1 MPLRRLPESLVNR
14 IAAGEVIERP
24 AAAVKELAENALD
37 AGATKLEIT
46 LREGGQS
53 LIRVADNGS
62 GMTREELTLAIERH
76 ATSKL
81 PDGDL
86 WNIHSFGFRGEAL
99 PSIGAVARLSIA
111 SRKAGSDEAWQISV
125 EGGEVTPPRP
135 VALAEGT
142 QVEVRDLF
150 FATPARLKFLKSKR
164 TEADAAREAIER
176 LAMAHPHVDFTLQ
189 EDDKR
194 PVRYP
199 VFQQELSSPPP
210 LGEGLGAGYEKDAH
224 SPLHERLKAV
234 LGGEFMDNAA
244 RVEASRDD
252 LRVTGYAALPTW
264 HRPTTRE
271 QYLFVNNRPV
281 RDRALLSAVR
291 GAYGDLLPSGRF
303 PAVALFLDVPARE
316 VDVNVH
322 PTKAEVR
329 FRDAQRVR
337 GLIVTA
343 IRAALGQAGQ
353 FTSSALAPQ
362 ALQMMQ
368 TENAT
373 GAGPSGFAEHFA
385 ASISSAA
392 QTAAPHFLAAA
403 PLAARAATPDTSL
416 AAQGRLGAAVA
427 QVHGTFILAQT
438 PDSLV
443 IVDQHAAHER
453 IVFEKMKRQLKD
465 GGIKRQHLLVPEVVE
480 MKEAACERLLA
491 RADEIAGLGLAV
503 EAFGPGAVLVR
514 EIPVFLQGADI
525 KGLLADLAEELAEYG
540 DAKALREHLEDVCAT
555 MACHGSVRAGRAL
568 NIDEMNAL
576 LRRMEQTPGSGQ
588 CSHGRPAYVELK
600 LIDLEK
606 LFDRR

>member
-1 MPLRRLPESLVNR
+1 MSLRRLPSSLVNR

-24 AAAVKELAENALD
+24 AAAVKELVENALD
-37 AGATKLEIT
+37 AGATRLAIT
-46 LREGGQS
+46 LREGGQA
-53 LIRVADNGS
+53 LIRVADNGA

-81 PDGDL
+81 PDDDL

-111 SRKAGSDEAWQISV
+111 SRKAGSGEAWQIDV

-135 VALAEGT
+135 AALAEGT

-150 FATPARLKFLKSKR
+150 FATPARLKFLKAPR

-176 LAMAHPHVDFTLQ
+176 LAMAHPHADFTLQ

-194 PVRYP
+194 PVRFAAP
-199 VFQQELSSPPP
+199 APGLLEENILSER
-210 LGEGLGAGYEKDAH
+210 LGSVLGA
-224 SPLHERLKAV
+224 
-234 LGGEFMDNAA
+234 EFMANAA
-244 RVEASRDD
+244 RVEASRDG
-252 LRVTGYAALPTW
+252 LTLTGYAARPTW

-281 RDRALLSAVR
+281 RDKALLAAVR
-291 GAYGDLLPSGRF
+291 GAYGGLLPSGRF
-303 PAVALFLDVPARE
+303 PAVVLFLGVPARE

-329 FRDAQRVR
+329 FRDAARVR
-337 GLIVTA
+337 SLIVTA
-343 IRAALGQAGQ
+343 VRAALGQAGQ

-362 ALQMMQ
+362 AMQMLQA
-368 TENAT
+368 EFSSVSS
-373 GAGPSGFAEHFA
+373 PPGFAER
-385 ASISSAA
+385 ASLLAE
-392 QTAAPHFLAAA
+392 APLSVRAAA
-403 PLAARAATPDTSL
+403 PATSP

-453 IVFEKMKRQLKD
+453 IVFEKMKQELTT
-465 GGIKRQHLLVPEVVE
+465 GGIKSQRLLVPEVAE
-480 MKEAACERLLA
+480 MNEAACERLLA
-491 RADEIAGLGLAV
+491 RAGELAELGLAL
-503 EAFGPGAVLVR
+503 ETFGPGAVLVR
-514 EIPVFLQGADI
+514 EVPVFLRGADV
-525 KGLLADLAEELAEYG
+525 KALLADLAEELAEYG
-540 DAKALREHLEDVCAT
+540 DSGALREHLEDVCAT
-555 MACHGSVRAGRAL
+555 MACHGSVRAGRVL

-576 LRRMEQTPGSGQ
+576 LRQMEATPNSGQ

-600 LIDLEK
+600 KADLEK
-606 LFDRR
+606 LFGRG